1 MAKPR
6 GKRIIIRTSLKQG
19 ESERIN
25 NNWRVLF
32 LDHLA
37 EGSNVSESAATA
49 GISRSRAYKVRRDE
63 PEFARLWRAALWEGY
78 TILKRKWSAGCGMAI
93 SRRPTRDAMILPMPS
108 ACSPRTATPPRRPW
122 RSSAMSAPP
131 KCAPRSIARSSKSAC
146 ASNASAAAP
155 TTQIERRSR
164 VAEGRRDRGRP
175 AHRQCPRPQGE
186 GRVPVP
192 LAAARTERAMRARRR
207 LADLD
212 DHGRTRVR
220 QDPRR
225 GRMGAPDCRI
235 PTARIAL
242 VAASLAE
249 ARAVMVEGE
258 SGLLAVSPPDRR
270 PRFEPSLHRVR
281 CANGTQVQLFSAAEP
296 ESLRGPQHSHA
307 WCDDLRSSC
316 SLTSHWRS

>member
-37 EGSNVSESAATA
+37 ESSNVSESAAKA
-49 GISRSRAYKVRRDE
+49 GISPSRAYKVRREE
-63 PEFARLWRAALWEGY
+63 PAFARLWRAALWEGY
-78 TILKRKWSAGCGMAI
+78 THLETPILKRKWSAGCGTAI
-93 SRRPTRDAMILPMPS
+93 RRRPTRDAMILPMPS

-131 KCAPRSIARSSKSAC
+131 KCAPRSIARSRKFAC
-146 ASNASAAAP
+146 ASNASAAAR

-175 AHRQCPRPQGE
+175 AHHQCPRPEGE

-192 LAAARTERAMRARRR
+192 LAAARAARAMRARRR

-212 DHGRTRVR
+212 DHGRPRVR

-225 GRMGAPDCRI
+225 GRMGAPDCRSRSDR
-235 PTARIAL
+235 PDRAGRRIARRSARGDGGGRIRSARR
-242 VAASLAE
+242 VA
-249 ARAVMVEGE
+249 
-258 SGLLAVSPPDRR
+258 PDRR
-270 PRFEPSLHRVR
+270 PQFEPSLHRVR
-281 CANGTQVQLFSAAEP
+281 FATGRRCNCSRPPSRKACAA
-296 ESLRGPQHSHA
+296 
-307 WCDDLRSSC
+307 RSTATPGA
-316 SLTSHWRS
+316 TSSEAIVR